1 MTTRTY
7 KLAARPIHRGNGRPN
22 QREIVEFDGGHRLA
36 VVVVVADAD
45 AMDVRDALERAY
57 AGGREDRSGEIR
69 DYLTAEIA
77 RLEPIASMEDPEADE
92 MAAGAASGAQEACEA
107 TLVKMTELKEQR

>member
-1 MTTRTY
+1 MSIRAY

-69 DYLTAEIA
+69 DYLTAEIVLDTETA
-77 RLEPIASMEDPEADE
+77 RAMAGQGDEAAIRADVNR
-92 MAAGAASGAQEACEA
+92 A
-107 TLVKMTELKEQR
+107 TLAKMDELEAGQ